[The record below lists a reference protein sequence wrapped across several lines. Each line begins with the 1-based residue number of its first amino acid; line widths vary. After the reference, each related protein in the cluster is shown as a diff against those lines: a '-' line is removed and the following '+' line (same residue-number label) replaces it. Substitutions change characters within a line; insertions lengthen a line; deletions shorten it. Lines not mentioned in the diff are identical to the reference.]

1 MGNFIKQFKFEIIVI
16 VCWDIASFII
26 IGDVNLLYSNF
37 LLYLNLCCLL
47 FLLIADIESG
57 KFGLVLQGLLWIL
70 GIVLTIYAIIS
81 D

>member
-16 VCWDIASFII
+16 VCWNIASFII
-26 IGDVNLLYSNF
+26 IGDVNLLYS
-37 LLYLNLCCLL
+37 NLCCLL

-70 GIVLTIYAIIS
+70 GIVLTIYAIIF